1 MEKSLFAFVAVA
13 FVALASTGMSGQAF
27 AAGNTIDHI
36 EAPEQGWK
44 HTGIT
49 GTFDRAAAQRGLQ
62 VYREVCASCHSLRHV
77 AFRTLTGIG
86 FTAGEIKAIA
96 AEYTVMADPNE
107 DGDVLERNAQP
118 FDYFPLVYAN
128 KQAAAAS
135 NNGAV
140 PPDLSLMTKKRVGGE
155 NYVYSLLTHYREPTA
170 EDLAILEKKNI
181 SLGDTSYFNP
191 IMPGNQIAMAPPL
204 IEDLVEYAA
213 GQPEATLKQMAYDV
227 SVFLTWTAEPKL
239 EDRKKLGFQVMIYL
253 IIFCGIMF
261 FAYRRIAK
269 RILGH

>member
-1 MEKSLFAFVAVA
+1 MKKSLFAIVAVA
-13 FVALASTGMSGQAF
+13 FVTLSGQAI
-27 AAGNTIDHI
+27 AAGDTIEHI
-36 EAPEQGWK
+36 ASPAQGWK
-44 HTGIT
+44 HEGIF

-62 VYREVCASCHSLRHV
+62 VYREVCASCHSLRLV
-77 AFRTLTGIG
+77 SFRTLSEIG
-86 FTAGEIKAIA
+86 FSEAEIKAIA
-96 AEYTVMADPNE
+96 AEYTLMADPNE
-107 DGDVLERNAQP
+107 DGDVLERPGQP

-140 PPDLSLMTKKRVGGE
+140 PPDLSLMTKKRAGGE
-155 NYVYSLLTHYREPTA
+155 NYVYSLLTRYREPTA
-170 EDLAILEKKNI
+170 DDLTHV

-191 IMPGNQIAMAPPL
+191 VMSGNQIAMAPPL
-204 IEDLVEYAA
+204 DDGLVEYAP
-213 GQPEATLKQMAYDV
+213 GQPEATLDQMAYDV
-227 SVFLTWTAEPKL
+227 SAFLTWTAEPKL
-239 EDRKKLGFQVMIYL
+239 EERKKLGFQVMIYL